1 MSTDLRFS
9 VPAVAIAGICA
20 LAAVARAAT
29 AATPPPRPAASPAV
43 DAEIAREV
51 AASEA
56 EWRKATTEHF
66 PSDHWSERDDFGGL
80 EYQRD
85 EKLSAKHNVRLE
97 DVIRAVD
104 DDLHANPVH
113 DPTAPDPR
121 AARAVPC
128 KPRPF
133 YD

>member
-9 VPAVAIAGICA
+9 VPAVIVATACA
-20 LAAVARAAT
+20 LTVVVRAAT
-29 AATPPPRPAASPAV
+29 VKAPPPRPHATDMTRADFAKN
-43 DAEIAREV
+43 V
-51 AASEA
+51 ADSEA
-56 EWRKATTEHF
+56 EWLKTVTEHF
-66 PSDHWSERDDFGGL
+66 PSDAWSERDDFGGL

-85 EKLSAKHNVRLE
+85 RALSTKGNVRLE
-97 DVIRAVD
+97 DVLRTVD
-104 DDLHANPVH
+104 DDIHAHPVH
-113 DPTAPDPR
+113 DPRAPDPR